1 MEQNDNIM
9 KFNGYYG
16 NNYFSQINYL
26 VSMKYVEGTLV
37 DIGETSVPGPPKEG
51 TDNFVLRSFVA
62 GPITLACRN
71 I

>member
-1 MEQNDNIM
+1 
-9 KFNGYYG
+9 
-16 NNYFSQINYL
+16 
-26 VSMKYVEGTLV
+26 MKYVEAKLV

-62 GPITLACRN
+62 GTITLACRN